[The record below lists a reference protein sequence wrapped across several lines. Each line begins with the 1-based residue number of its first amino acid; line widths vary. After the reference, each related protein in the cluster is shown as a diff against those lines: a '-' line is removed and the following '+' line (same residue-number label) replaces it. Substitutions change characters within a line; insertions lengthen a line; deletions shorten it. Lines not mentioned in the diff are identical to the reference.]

1 LTQALQA
8 VRGMNDILPPQIP
21 YWQRLESICRKLASR
36 YGYQEIRFP
45 IMEQTALFARSIGDA
60 TDIVEKEMYTF
71 TDRNG
76 DSLSLRPEGT
86 ASCARAGLQ
95 HGLFYNQVQ
104 RLWYIGPMFRHERP
118 QKGRYRQFH
127 HFGIEAYGMTGPD
140 IDAEIILLSARLLA
154 ELGLSAKV
162 ELQLNCLG
170 TPAVRSAYR
179 ERLVAFYQQHYDLLD
194 EDSRRR
200 LTVNPLRILDS
211 KNPVLVELNRNAPNL
226 LDHLDAVSEQHFS
239 GLRRLLDAAK
249 VPYVINP
256 RIVRGLDY
264 YELTVFEWVT
274 TELGSQGAVCA
285 GGRYNRLVED
295 LGGRPTP
302 AIGFACGLERLVLL
316 LAEAGEL
323 VSFPDIYIALMGEQ
337 AIEQGILMAEDLRQ
351 ALPELQVVTHLSGG
365 SLKSQ
370 LKAADKSRARWAVM
384 IGESELAAR
393 KVTIK
398 NLLDGAQQSI
408 AVEELVPFIK
418 QQSGELIHA
427 RV

>member
-1 LTQALQA
+1 MTQALQA
-8 VRGMNDILPPQIP
+8 VRGMNDILPLQIP
-21 YWQRLESICRKLASR
+21 YWQHLESICRNLAAR

-45 IMEQTALFARSIGDA
+45 IMEQTALFARGIGDA

-71 TDRNG
+71 ADRNG

-86 ASCARAGLQ
+86 ASCVRAGLQ

-127 HFGIEAYGMTGPD
+127 HFGIEAYGMVGPD

-154 ELGLSAKV
+154 ELGLREKV

-179 ERLVAFYQQHYDLLD
+179 ERLVAFYQQHYDVLD
-194 EDSRRR
+194 EDSLRR

-211 KNPVLVELNRNAPNL
+211 KNPVLVELNRHAPNL
-226 LDHLDAVSEQHFS
+226 LDHLDAASEQHFS
-239 GLRRLLDAAK
+239 GLRRLLDVAK

-285 GGRYNRLVED
+285 GGRYNRLVEE
-295 LGGRPTP
+295 LGGKPTP

-323 VSFPDIYIALMGEQ
+323 VNFPDVYMALMGEQ
-337 AIEQGILMAEDLRQ
+337 ATEQGMLMAEDLRQ
-351 ALPELQVVTHLSGG
+351 ALPECQVITHLSGG

-370 LKAADKSRARWAVM
+370 LKAADKSRARWAVI

-398 NLLDGAQQSI
+398 NLLDGVQHSVAF
-408 AVEELVPFIK
+408 EGLVHFIK
-418 QQSGELIHA
+418 QQSGEPVHA